1 MELRINKIPLP
12 TKNIGCGFDSN
23 GFYYVPS
30 VPTLVRVLIMNG
42 CWILSNAFSASVEMI
57 MWFFTF
63 LLLVRCMMLIYLLML
78 NHPCELGMN
87 LTWSWYMI
95 FFMCCWIWLAEILLR
110 IFAYIFIK
118 NIGL

>member
-1 MELRINKIPLP
+1 MELKINKIPLP

-57 MWFFTF
+57 MWFFYF
-63 LLLVRCMMLIYLLML
+63 SFASAVYDVDL
-78 NHPCELGMN
+78 
-87 LTWSWYMI
+87 
-95 FFMCCWIWLAEILLR
+95 
-110 IFAYIFIK
+110 FAYVEPS
-118 NIGL
+118 L